1 MSSATAAAAAA
12 AGSLGSLGSPPPSP
26 PPSPSAS
33 LSSSASPP
41 LLSSATPAVAAVA
54 TTIAAV
60 KSSEGQREAESVRS
74 IKESFHIDTLLN
86 YLPIIVLVV
95 IILIG
100 IVSSDLLKDNAGIF
114 ATLVIVFAF
123 VTFIHYL
130 SPSKFATIENEDP
143 APTLLP
149 KLDNLLDFS
158 GTKNIILRILVPIIL
173 FVLGLGL
180 GFGSIDASRRA
191 GNYDPS
197 VGMMT
202 IGGILISVGVIAML
216 FHIVITKKPVTEWI
230 HYVILSI
237 IIGIPLIVRGNEIK
251 SDLGSSKLTQDEY
264 NKSEYQKAIANTSAE
279 WMLGIGVFFQIAV
292 FMALGYYL
300 WNYTSTTGF
309 DSKKGGIIAALIA
322 LAIFMPG
329 GLLLSKSLGL
339 TGSGFGRD
347 DDEKLIDKEPFK
359 YKAFMVHAVIY
370 LIVGVVFLFILFG
383 QTEQLKVVNGGLYG
397 LPLTLLIAC
406 LAVASVQQAKNNKNM
421 DIGTLKSDKDGVYYK
436 QLRDEAVKE
445 LKQKNSNAKE
455 ADIEEAVTNRLEK
468 LKKESQG
475 PTTAIMWSFSF
486 ISLIIVVFIM
496 YSRYCRA
503 KLFSDDDGGI
513 KGTDAN
519 IKEKMKD
526 DKMLSDD
533 WDKLLT
539 NPDNDDISLT
549 IRFAKWF
556 SFTPFLSVILLILWV
571 SILFT
576 NVNTSPATTK
586 WIGNNFSGDMFPR
599 VKELIDTFF
608 IVIIAGLSLCAIL
621 LVPIVKEMNVGGL
634 ESILKF
640 AESVQVWQ
648 FNEVKNPDW
657 GNWRKV
663 IFGFLLVFGVGLSWW
678 WDYLRVKKPDE
689 EKRTGTS
696 LPIVPDNWGWAIA
709 FVVLLAFCSMPT
721 WFNFLGSARLHDD
734 FAKENPFKRILRQI
748 LTTVYLVPLLFAI
761 VFRAGVYGIA
771 SLTGLPEFINK
782 RNQAL
787 DTLKFWKWDAEKTDL
802 RMFPTTEDDRP
813 TPASVTSVPSAAT
826 ASAAS
831 AASAAT
837 APAKSAEPPTGI
849 NETKVSAIG
858 KLIKVILLTI
868 SFVILILAVIY
879 YVYKIDAEFT
889 NKGRSGGADGTASG
903 GFVAQLNSPTAHTIY
918 VIMAIV
924 AVAGLVAYIRDKFT
938 KTNAKTPENY
948 LFNDMKTEDA
958 TQPLRQLAFGATHIV
973 YVILMVI
980 VWIYDRDKDDKDRMS
995 VTGMTILG
1003 LAILFFHYGL
1013 EFIDTMT
1020 PKKTDGSGEP
1030 PSVADLFANIRFII
1044 NTVFFIILCALAYY
1058 KQHGV
1063 MVVLILAM
1071 FIFHLTKSAIGI
1083 KLLHLLWLGIIY
1095 IPCLFLDFLQSSQS
1109 AAGDTTRPI
1118 WIIVAIELLL
1128 IAILFGGPYLLNY
1141 IGASA
1146 SQIVAAPVTLK
1157 NKYDTNLNT
1166 QSPKIFIFH
1175 NTGIDRTDDDKAA
1188 NCPAEE
1194 KKRYNYSIS
1203 GWFILNNN
1211 VTSTNNDLEI
1221 FNFGDVPKLTYNPS
1235 TTELKLFCNIIDI
1248 STGRPKSN
1256 PEPIYSSKTN
1266 YNNIISGKSKE
1277 KQQRIKMLLD
1287 NDDEL
1292 DAPIPLQRWNYFV
1305 VNYNGKTMDLFLNT
1319 KLISRSDFIMPDIQL
1334 KPITVGD
1341 GTVDIKTP
1349 TNTFKGLNGSICN
1362 FAFHNTPLTK
1372 DQMRWT
1378 YNMLKSQNPPI
1389 IGMKTIE
1396 DEVKVAG
1403 STTVYSK

>member
-1 MSSATAAAAAA
+1 M
-12 AGSLGSLGSPPPSP
+12 
-26 PPSPSAS
+26 
-33 LSSSASPP
+33 
-41 LLSSATPAVAAVA
+41 
-54 TTIAAV
+54 
-60 KSSEGQREAESVRS
+60 
-74 IKESFHIDTLLN
+74 N

-130 SPSKFATIENEDP
+130 SPSKIATIENEDP

-149 KLDNLLDFS
+149 KLANGLDFS
-158 GTKNIILRILVPIIL
+158 GTKNIILRIVVPIIL

-180 GFGSIDASRRA
+180 GFGSIDASRSA
-191 GNYDPS
+191 EKYDPS
-197 VGMMT
+197 VGLMT
-202 IGGILISVGVIAML
+202 IGGILISFGVIAML

-237 IIGIPLIVRGNEIK
+237 IIGIPLVVRGNEIK
-251 SDLGSSKLTQDEY
+251 SDLGSSKLTEDE

-292 FMALGYYL
+292 FMAVGYYL
-300 WNYTSTTGF
+300 WNYTSSNSFTTPSWNKWAVLAG
-309 DSKKGGIIAALIA
+309 IA

-329 GLLLSKSLGL
+329 GLFLSKSLGL
-339 TGSGFGRD
+339 TGSGFGTD
-347 DDEKLIDKEPFK
+347 DDEKLIDKEPFE

-383 QTEQLKVVNGGLYG
+383 QTEKITVLRIGLFL
-397 LPLTLLIAC
+397 LPLTLFFAC
-406 LAVASVQQAKNNKNM
+406 IVVVSVQQAKNDEEMK
-421 DIGTLKSDKDGVYYK
+421 ISTLKDDKDSVYYNK

-445 LKQKNSNAKE
+445 LKQKNSNATQANIDK
-455 ADIEEAVTNRLEK
+455 AVEDRVDK
-468 LKKESQG
+468 LKRESQG
-475 PTTAIMWSFSF
+475 PTTAIMWLFSF
-486 ISLIIVVFIM
+486 ISLIIVAFIM
-496 YSRYCRA
+496 RSWMGRKY
-503 KLFSDDDGGI
+503 LFSIGSTI
-513 KGTDAN
+513 KGADAD

-539 NPDNDDISLT
+539 IPDNDPKSLT

-576 NVNTSPATTK
+576 NVNTSPTTTN
-586 WIGNNFSGDMFPR
+586 WIGKNFSGDMFPR

-621 LVPIVKEMNVGGL
+621 LLPIVKEMNVGGL

-648 FNEVKNPDW
+648 YNEVKNSDW
-657 GNWRKV
+657 TNWRKA
-663 IFGFLLVFGVGLSWW
+663 IFGFLLVFGAGLSWW
-678 WDYLRVKKPDE
+678 WHYLLNKSKE
-689 EKRTGTS
+689 EDKTGTS

-721 WFNFLGSARLHDD
+721 WFNFLGSARVHND
-734 FAKENPFKRILRQI
+734 FAKEIGLKRILRQI
-748 LTTVYLVPLLFAI
+748 LTTVYLVPLLFAV

-771 SLTGLPEFINK
+771 SLTGLQEFITK

-802 RMFPTTEDDRP
+802 RMFPTTVNGP
-813 TPASVTSVPSAAT
+813 TPASVTSVRGELPGGVEVFDI
-826 ASAAS
+826 
-831 AASAAT
+831 
-837 APAKSAEPPTGI
+837 PVPEDAKLPTKPPTGI

-889 NKGRSGGADGTASG
+889 NKNRDADGTASG
-903 GFVAQLNSPTAHTIY
+903 GIAAQLNSPTAHTIY

-948 LFNDMKTEDA
+948 LFNDMKTEDEA
-958 TQPLRQLAFGATHIV
+958 NPLRQLAFGATHIV

-1020 PKKTDGSGEP
+1020 PKKPDGSGEK

-1044 NTVFFIILCALAYY
+1044 NTVFFIILCSLAYY

-1095 IPCLFLDFLQSSQS
+1095 IPCLFLDLLQSSQS

-1157 NKYDTNLNT
+1157 NKYDTNLTT

-1188 NCPAEE
+1188 KCPVEE

-1211 VTSTNNDLEI
+1211 ATSTNNDLEI

-1248 STGRPKSN
+1248 STGLPKPN
-1256 PEPIYSSKTN
+1256 PELIYSSKTN

-1292 DAPIPLQRWNYFV
+1292 DAPIPFQRWNYFV

-1334 KPITVGD
+1334 KSITVGD

-1396 DEVKVAG
+1396 DEVKATG

>member
-1 MSSATAAAAAA
+1 MASAASAASSSSPPPVVVASIATAASAA
-12 AGSLGSLGSPPPSP
+12 
-26 PPSPSAS
+26 SA
-33 LSSSASPP
+33 LTKA
-41 LLSSATPAVAAVA
+41 
-54 TTIAAV
+54 
-60 KSSEGQREAESVRS
+60 EYQREGESVSS

-123 VTFIHYL
+123 VTFIHYF
-130 SPSKFATIENEDP
+130 SPSKIATIENEDP

-149 KLDNLLDFS
+149 KLANLLDFS
-158 GTKNIILRILVPIIL
+158 GTKNIILRIVVPIIL
-173 FVLGLGL
+173 FILGLGL

-191 GNYDPS
+191 GTYDPS

-202 IGGILISVGVIAML
+202 MGGILISFGIIAML

-237 IIGIPLIVRGNEIK
+237 VVGIPLIVRGNEIK
-251 SDLGSSKLTQDEY
+251 SDLGSSKLTEDEY

-279 WMLGIGVFFQIAV
+279 WMLGIGVFFQIVV
-292 FMALGYYL
+292 FMAVGYYL
-300 WNYTSTTGF
+300 WNYTSSNSFTTPSWNKWAVLAG
-309 DSKKGGIIAALIA
+309 IA
-322 LAIFMPG
+322 LVIFMPG
-329 GLLLSKSLGL
+329 GLFLSKSLGL
-339 TGSGFGRD
+339 TGSGFGKA
-347 DDEKLIDKEPFK
+347 DDEKLIDKEPFE

-383 QTEQLKVVNGGLYG
+383 QTEKIMVLGIGLFL
-397 LPLTLLIAC
+397 LPMTLMIAC
-406 LAVASVQQAKNNKNM
+406 IVVAAVQQAKNDKEMM
-421 DIGTLKSDKDGVYYK
+421 DIGKLKDDKDGVYYK

-445 LKQKNSNAKE
+445 LKQKNSNATQANIDK
-455 ADIEEAVTNRLEK
+455 AVEDRVDK
-468 LKKESQG
+468 LKRESQG
-475 PTTAIMWSFSF
+475 PTTAIMWIFSF
-486 ISLIIVVFIM
+486 ISLIIVAFILVSWFLRK
-496 YSRYCRA
+496 Y
-503 KLFSDDDGGI
+503 LFSIGSPI
-513 KGTDAN
+513 KGADAD

-539 NPDNDDISLT
+539 IPDNDPKSLT

-576 NVNTSPATTK
+576 NVNTSPTTTK

-648 FNEVKNPDW
+648 FNEVTNPDW

-678 WDYLRVKKPDE
+678 WDYLRVKKPE
-689 EKRTGTS
+689 EEARTGQS
-696 LPIVPDNWGWAIA
+696 LPVVPDNWGWAIA

-721 WFNFLGSARLHDD
+721 WFNFLGSAILHED
-734 FAKENPFKRILRQI
+734 FAKENVLKRILRPI
-748 LTTVYLVPLLFAI
+748 LTTVYLVPLLFAV
-761 VFRAGVYGIA
+761 VFRASVYGIA
-771 SLTGLPEFINK
+771 SLTGLQDFIKK
-782 RNQAL
+782 RNEAL

-813 TPASVTSVPSAAT
+813 TPKSVTSVRGELPGGVEIIDVPVPEEAKLPT
-826 ASAAS
+826 
-831 AASAAT
+831 
-837 APAKSAEPPTGI
+837 KSAEPPTGI

-889 NKGRSGGADGTASG
+889 NKSRDADGTASG
-903 GFVAQLNSPTAHTIY
+903 GFAAQLNSPTAHTIY

-948 LFNDMKTEDA
+948 LFNDMKTEDEA
-958 TQPLRQLAFGATHIV
+958 NPLRQLAFGATHIV

-980 VWIYDRDKDDKDRMS
+980 VWIYDRDKDDKERMS

-1020 PKKTDGSGEP
+1020 PKKPDGSGEK

-1058 KQHGV
+1058 KQHSV
-1063 MVVLILAM
+1063 MVVLILTM

-1109 AAGDTTRPI
+1109 VAGDTTRPI

-1157 NKYDTNLNT
+1157 NKYDTNLST

-1188 NCPAEE
+1188 NCPVEE

-1248 STGRPKSN
+1248 STGLPKPN
-1256 PEPIYSSKTN
+1256 PELIYSSKTN

-1349 TNTFKGLNGSICN
+1349 TSTFKGLNGSICN
-1362 FAFHNTPLTK
+1362 LAFHNTPLTK

-1378 YNMLKSQNPPI
+1378 YNMLKSQNPPM

-1396 DEVKVAG
+1396 DEVKATG